1 MNHKASRA
9 QIHHF
14 IPGLRFHSF
23 WYYQAR
29 GSTGRLRWARLPMVS
44 DACAK
49 GDPHGA
55 WWCAQRCA
63 AVLAQRPWRSMPL
76 PSGLPAQPG
85 AEEVAQQLQQWL
97 PDWRAAT
104 ASVERCT
111 HALQRGGSA
120 LLQLHA
126 SSGIAPVPCWAWV
139 VGVELEAHLPGRL
152 FTALA
157 PVPSLQARA
166 LLIVPF
172 GLDMPWATG
181 HTARVCLPAQAP
193 DAPGLHEVVALDGYW
208 FHDSGLPAVVLEPAA
223 ALRTGRAA

>member
-1 MNHKASRA
+1 MKSKT

-29 GSTGRLRWARLPMVS
+29 GATGRVRWARLPMVS
-44 DACAK
+44 DARSQA
-49 GDPHGA
+49 DPHGA

-85 AEEVAQQLQQWL
+85 AEEVAREMQQWL

-111 HALQRGGSA
+111 HVLQRGGSA

-126 SSGIAPVPCWAWV
+126 WNRATPAPRWAWV
-139 VGVELEAHLPGRL
+139 VGVEWEASLPR
-152 FTALA
+152 
-157 PVPSLQARA
+157 QARPMQPRA

-172 GLDMPWATG
+172 GQDLPWATG
-181 HTARVCLPAQAP
+181 HTARMRLHGQGQGQGQGQEEMQ
-193 DAPGLHEVVALDGYW
+193 DLHEVVAHSGYW